1 MSHCVTME
9 KMGVPAIPMC
19 TRAYT
24 ELANL
29 TAARDGMPHLRQVF
43 TPHPVGGKSPDA
55 LAAYLV
61 NPDPVS
67 GIQIMK
73 EIVDDLTRP
82 LTDDEKKTGMDS
94 VAAGPATYGPDTGD
108 NLQETFLTNGMT
120 DYMPIIIPTEGKVE
134 AMLKGTSHSP
144 DEVLKTPLQG
154 VGYTSARWGYSVR
167 QVAVNA
173 VMAGCKPEFFPVVLA
188 MASLGPLGLF
198 GSTTSSSSAI
208 VINGP
213 IRDKLNMNYGLGAL
227 GPFAHANATIGRSWT
242 LMGKN
247 LTNGGILGDTYEG
260 GQGNQLDYNTCVIA
274 EDEKNSPWT
283 PLHTQFGFKPEE
295 NVVSIFGGP
304 DLRQGHGARG
314 AGAEPAM
321 FDEQI
326 SFMFQSM
333 VGGSGALVICDPLV
347 AKRLVEQG
355 YDTKEKLTEWLW
367 KNTMRTAKDF
377 RESFLA
383 PFHLYPIALQGREPY
398 ATWYKVPE
406 DTLIPFFPRAANIN
420 LVVCGGQAN
429 AFFQVANMNHER
441 SASIDKW
448 A

>member
-1 MSHCVTME
+1 
-9 KMGVPAIPMC
+9 MGVPAIPMC

-43 TPHPVGGKSPDA
+43 TPHPVGGKTDA
-55 LAAYLV
+55 ELAAYLV

-67 GIQIMK
+67 GKQIMK
-73 EIVDDLTRP
+73 EIIDDLTVP
-82 LTDDEKKTGMDS
+82 LSADEMKTGMQS
-94 VAAGPATYGPDTGD
+94 IAAGAATFGPDTAD
-108 NLQETFLTNGMT
+108 NLQEIFMNNGMT
-120 DYMPIIIPTEGKVE
+120 DYLPIVTPTEEKVD

-144 DEVLKTPLQG
+144 DEVLRTPVQG
-154 VGYTSARWGYSVR
+154 VGYTSARWGYTVR

-173 VMAGCKPEFFPVVLA
+173 VMAGCRPEFFPVVLA
-188 MASLGPLGLF
+188 MASVGPLGLF
-198 GSTTSSSSAI
+198 GSTTSSSTSI

-227 GPFAHANATIGRSWT
+227 SPFAQSNATIGRSWT

-247 LTNGGILGDTYEG
+247 LTNGGIPGDTYQG
-260 GQGNQLDYNTCVIA
+260 GQGNNLDYNNLVIA

-283 PLHTQFGFKPEE
+283 PLHVQFGFKPEE

-304 DLRQGHGARG
+304 DIRQGHGARG
-314 AGAEPAM
+314 AGAEIAM

-326 SFMFQSM
+326 SFMCQSM

-355 YDTKEKLTEWLW
+355 YDTKEKLTEWVF
-367 KNTMRTAKDF
+367 KKTQRTVKDF

-383 PFHLYPIALQGREPY
+383 SFHLYPLALQGREPY
-398 ATWYKVPE
+398 ATWYKLP
-406 DTLIPFFPRAANIN
+406 DDAMIPFFVSAKQIN
-420 LVVCGGQAN
+420 FVVCGGQAN
-429 AFFQVANMNHER
+429 AFFQVANMSHGR

-448 A
+448 M

>member
-1 MSHCVTME
+1 
-9 KMGVPAIPMC
+9 MGVPAIPMC
-19 TRAYT
+19 TKAYT

-29 TAARDGMPHLRQVF
+29 TAARDGMPHLREVF
-43 TPHPVGGKSPDA
+43 TLHPVGGKTDQE

-67 GIQIMK
+67 GKQIMK
-73 EIVDDLTRP
+73 EIVDDLTAP
-82 LTDDEKKTGMDS
+82 LTPDETRTGTQS
-94 VAAGPATYGPDTGD
+94 IAAGAANYGPDTAD
-108 NLQETFLTNGMT
+108 NLQEIFMNNGMT
-120 DYMPIIIPTEGKVE
+120 DYLPIIIPTEEKVE
-134 AMLKGTSHSP
+134 AMLKATSHSP
-144 DEVLKTPLQG
+144 DEVLRKPVQG
-154 VGYTSARWGYSVR
+154 VGYTAARWGYTVR

-173 VMAGCKPEFFPVVLA
+173 VMAGCRPEFFPVVLA
-188 MASLGPLGLF
+188 MASVGPLGLF
-198 GSTTSSSSAI
+198 GSTTSSGTAI

-227 GPFAHANATIGRSWT
+227 SPFAQSNAAIGRSWT

-247 LTNGGILGDTYEG
+247 LTNGGIPGDTYQG
-260 GQGNQLDYNTCVIA
+260 GQGNQLDYNNCVIG

-283 PLHTQFGFKPEE
+283 PLHVQFGFKPEE

-304 DLRQGHGARG
+304 DIRQGHGAKG
-314 AGAEPAM
+314 AGAEVAM

-326 SFMFQSM
+326 SFMCQSM
-333 VGGSGALVICDPLV
+333 VGGSGVLVVCDPLV
-347 AKRLVEQG
+347 AKRLVDQG
-355 YDTKEKLTEWLW
+355 YDTKQKLTDWLW

-383 PFHLYPIALQGREPY
+383 SFHLYPLALEGREPY

-406 DTLIPFFPRAANIN
+406 DTLIPFFPRAADIN

-429 AFFQVANMNHER
+429 AFFQVANMNHGR
-441 SASIDKW
+441 SESIDKW
-448 A
+448 M

>member
-1 MSHCVTME
+1 
-9 KMGVPAIPMC
+9 MGVPAIPMC
-19 TRAYT
+19 TQAYT
-24 ELANL
+24 ELAKL

-43 TPHPVGGKSPDA
+43 TPHPVGGKTDA
-55 LAAYLV
+55 ELAAYLV

-82 LTDDEKKTGMDS
+82 LTADEQKTGMEAL
-94 VAAGPATYGPDTGD
+94 AAGPATFGPDTVD
-108 NLQETFLTNGMT
+108 NLQEIFLNNGMT
-120 DYMPIIIPTEGKVE
+120 DYMPIIIPTEEKVE
-134 AMLKGTSHSP
+134 AMLKATSHHP
-144 DEVLKTPLQG
+144 DEVLRTPVQG
-154 VGYTSARWGYSVR
+154 VGYTASRWGYTVR

-173 VMAGCKPEFFPVVLA
+173 VMAGCRPEFFPVVLA

-227 GPFAHANATIGRSWT
+227 GPFAQANATIGRSWT

-247 LTNGGILGDTYEG
+247 LTNGGIPGDTYQG
-260 GQGNQLDYNTCVIA
+260 GQGNQLDYNNCVIA

-283 PLHTQFGFKPEE
+283 PLHVQFGFKPEE

-314 AGAEPAM
+314 AGAEIAM
-321 FDEQI
+321 FDEQM

-347 AKRLVEQG
+347 AKRLVDQG
-355 YDTKEKLTEWLW
+355 YDTKEKLSEWLW
-367 KNTMRTAKDF
+367 KNTNRTVKDF
-377 RESFLA
+377 KESFLA
-383 PFHLYPIALQGREPY
+383 SFEFLPQARQGRAPQS
-398 ATWYKVPE
+398 TWYKLP
-406 DTLIPFFPRAANIN
+406 DDAMIPFFPKASQIN

-429 AFFQVANMNHER
+429 AFFQIANMNHGR

-448 A
+448 M

>member
-1 MSHCVTME
+1 
-9 KMGVPAIPMC
+9 MGVPAIPMC
-19 TRAYT
+19 TQAYT
-24 ELANL
+24 ELAKL

-43 TPHPVGGKSPDA
+43 TPHPVGGKTDA
-55 LAAYLV
+55 ELAAYLV

-82 LTDDEKKTGMDS
+82 LTADEKKTGMDAI
-94 VAAGPATYGPDTGD
+94 AAGPATFGPDTVD
-108 NLQETFLTNGMT
+108 NLQEIFMNNGMT
-120 DYMPIIIPTEGKVE
+120 DYMPIIIPTEEKVD
-134 AMLKGTSHSP
+134 AMLKATSHHP
-144 DEVLKTPLQG
+144 DEVLRTPVQG
-154 VGYTSARWGYSVR
+154 VGYTSSRWGYTVR

-173 VMAGCKPEFFPVVLA
+173 VMAGCRPEFFPVVLA

-198 GSTTSSSSAI
+198 GSTTSSSTVI

-227 GPFAHANATIGRSWT
+227 GPFAQANATIGRSWT

-247 LTNGGILGDTYEG
+247 LTNGGILGDTYQG
-260 GQGNQLDYNTCVIA
+260 GQGNQLDYNNCVIA

-283 PLHTQFGFKPEE
+283 PLHVQFGFKPEE

-314 AGAEPAM
+314 AGAEIAM
-321 FDEQI
+321 FDQQM

-347 AKRLVEQG
+347 AKRLVDQG
-355 YDTKEKLTEWLW
+355 YDTKEKLSEWLW
-367 KNTMRTAKDF
+367 KNTNRTVKDF
-377 RESFLA
+377 KESFLA
-383 PFHLYPIALQGREPY
+383 SFHLYPLALQGREPY
-398 ATWYKVPE
+398 ASWYKMPDDAV
-406 DTLIPFFPRAANIN
+406 IPHFPHPSDFNIVVTGGQTNAYPQAANMSYG
-420 LVVCGGQAN
+420 V
-429 AFFQVANMNHER
+429 

-448 A
+448 M

>member
-1 MSHCVTME
+1 
-9 KMGVPAIPMC
+9 MGVPAIPMC

-24 ELANL
+24 ELSHL
-29 TAARDGMPHLRQVF
+29 TAAREGMPHLREVF
-43 TPHPVGGKSPDA
+43 TPHPVGGKTDA
-55 LAAYLV
+55 ELAAYIV

-82 LTDDEKKTGMDS
+82 LTDDEKKTGMDAI
-94 VAAGPATYGPDTGD
+94 AAGPATFGPDTVD
-108 NLQETFLTNGMT
+108 NLQEIFMNNGMT
-120 DYMPIIIPTEGKVE
+120 DYMPIIIPTEEKVQ

-144 DEVLKTPLQG
+144 DEVLKTPIQG
-154 VGYTSARWGYSVR
+154 VGYTSARWGYNVR

-173 VMAGCKPEFFPVVLA
+173 VMAGCRPEYFPIVLA
-188 MASLGPLGLF
+188 MAYLGPLGLF
-198 GSTTSSSSAI
+198 GSTTSAGSAI

-213 IRDKLNMNYGLGAL
+213 IRDKLNMNYSLGAL
-227 GPFAHANATIGRSWT
+227 SPFAQANATIGRSWT

-247 LTNGGILGDTYEG
+247 LTNGGIPGDTYEG
-260 GQGNQLDYNTCVIA
+260 GQGNQLDYNNCVIA

-283 PLHTQFGFKPEE
+283 PLHVQFGFKPEE

-304 DLRQGHGARG
+304 DVRQGHGARG
-314 AGAEPAM
+314 AGAPVAM

-326 SFMFQSM
+326 SFMLQST
-333 VGGSGALVICDPLV
+333 VGGDGALVICDPLV
-347 AKRLVEQG
+347 AKRLVDQG
-355 YDTKEKLTEWLW
+355 YDTKEKLSEWLW
-367 KNTMRTAKDF
+367 KNTVRTAKDF

-383 PFHLYPIALQGREPY
+383 SFHLYPLALQGREPY

-406 DTLIPFFPRAANIN
+406 DTLIPFFPRATDIN

-429 AFFQVANMNHER
+429 AFFQLANMNHER
-441 SASIDKW
+441 STSIDKW
-448 A
+448 M